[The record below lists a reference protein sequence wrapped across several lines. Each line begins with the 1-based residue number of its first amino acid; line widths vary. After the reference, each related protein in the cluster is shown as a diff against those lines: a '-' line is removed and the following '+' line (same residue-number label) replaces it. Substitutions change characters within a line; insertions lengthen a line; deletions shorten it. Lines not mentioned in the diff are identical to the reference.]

1 MALPPQSTSTT
12 APPDELPLEL
22 LHGELIFSGILLS
35 KDKEGDINELLSKLE
50 FIGFSTGYRLIERLL
65 KDSTRFKDELDT
77 IKFICKDF
85 WVAIYKK
92 QIDNLRTNHQG
103 TYVLQDNCFKLLSKI
118 SATKQYLE
126 HGPKFL
132 AFTCG
137 IIRGALSNLGISS
150 VVVAEIS
157 TMPTCRFHITIQ
169 RAT

>member
-1 MALPPQSTSTT
+1 MAVQGPPSST
-12 APPDELPLEL
+12 PEELPLEL
-22 LHGELIFSGILLS
+22 LHGELVCSSVLLTNE
-35 KDKEGDINELLSKLE
+35 KDNNELLSKLE

-65 KDSTRFKDELDT
+65 RDSPRFKDELDT

-85 WVAIYKK
+85 WTAVYKK

-103 TYVLQDNCFKLLSKI
+103 TYVLQDNSFKFLSKI

-132 AFTCG
+132 AYTCG
-137 IIRGALSNLGISS
+137 IIRGALANLGIAS
-150 VVVAEIS
+150 VVIAEIA

-169 RAT
+169 RTT